1 MLENLSRILK
11 AKGRLNSKI
20 INGAESTPRAE
31 TYKRRFGSLVHAYD
45 LIDYRPKKFG
55 NAVAKRKTS
64 VKRKAFLSVL
74 FAEMH
79 RLGLTARF
87 DFTARHYVVDD
98 RFTAQI
104 YMLQCLQSKG
114 EKPKWILRQRRK
126 SGIDLI
132 IAARMSGTE
141 EIHDYVLLRDVY
153 LTDRLNGTGED
164 IERLGA
170 VNFQT
175 VGELASALEDVIRA
189 A

>member
-1 MLENLSRILK
+1 
-11 AKGRLNSKI
+11 
-20 INGAESTPRAE
+20 
-31 TYKRRFGSLVHAYD
+31 
-45 LIDYRPKKFG
+45 
-55 NAVAKRKTS
+55 
-64 VKRKAFLSVL
+64 
-74 FAEMH
+74 
-79 RLGLTARF
+79 
-87 DFTARHYVVDD
+87 
-98 RFTAQI
+98 
-104 YMLQCLQSKG
+104 MLQCLQSKG